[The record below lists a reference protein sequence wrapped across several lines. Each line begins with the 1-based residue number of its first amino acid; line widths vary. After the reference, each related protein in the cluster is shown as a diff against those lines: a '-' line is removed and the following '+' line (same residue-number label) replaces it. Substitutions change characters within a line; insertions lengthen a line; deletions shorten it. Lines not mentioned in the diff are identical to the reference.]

1 MLESFFRAHLL
12 GKRVSR
18 FMCQNVVL
26 LFTRCCHCFNQKSF
40 MDLFHNFR
48 SSGISGYFQ
57 VLSFCLSEGFKVSDG
72 CFVIF
77 RCSLTVFLSK
87 ELHGYSG

>member
-1 MLESFFRAHLL
+1 MSECCFTVYKMLSFC
-12 GKRVSR
+12 S
-18 FMCQNVVL
+18 
-26 LFTRCCHCFNQKSF
+26 NQRSF

-57 VLSFCLSEGFKVSDG
+57 VLSFCFSEGFKVSDG

-77 RCSLTVFLSK
+77 RCSLAVFLSK